1 MNDTEKSNTAV
12 SGTAGK
18 SYLYGLGR
26 RKRSVAQ
33 VRLYLNGSGKVTV
46 NDKDLKEYLPVFENQ
61 MRATA
66 PLKETGMLESVD
78 VVVKTQG
85 GGITGQADAIR
96 LGLARALLV
105 HNEALRPVLKKLGLL
120 VRDARKKER
129 KKPGLKKARRAPQ
142 WSKR

>member
-1 MNDTEKSNTAV
+1 MSDETKT
-12 SGTAGK
+12 
-18 SYLYGLGR
+18 YFYGLGR

-33 VRLYLNGSGKVTV
+33 VRLYPNGSGKITV
-46 NDKDLKEYLPVFENQ
+46 NDKDLKEYVPVFEKQ
-61 MRATA
+61 IRATA

-78 VVVKTQG
+78 VVVKAQG

-96 LGLARALLV
+96 LGLARALIV
-105 HNEALRPVLKKLGLL
+105 QNEAFRPALKKLGLL

-129 KKPGLKKARRAPQ
+129 KKAGFKKARRSPQ